1 MRQPIFYSDI
11 AARLKYKEEG
21 MRDLEARAREYAKKR
36 AEEQGLSW
44 DEMMAKAEELRNKD
58 PAETIPKAMAPA
70 GGEEAPLP
78 AGWAVATDASGRSYF
93 WHKKTQKGMA
103 EGGRLPAAAGPAQD
117 SGSDG
122 GNPLPA
128 QLGLSDFYRHYAPEL
143 LAALADS
150 GVMEQQ
156 ARLLIAL
163 APVSLSLSSGN
174 SGAWGSFEVTVGDW
188 LLSVIRRLITGPCVQ
203 FCTLSLGLATLCAAD
218 GGRSYGAPAELL
230 AALAQ
235 SCGGRSASDNSSTP
249 GFVAVGVAALRVTQL
264 RLMDA
269 SRCTIS
275 ANRIPDAT
283 LVESLAAVADR
294 RWWRQAA
301 LLLRHGLGGAD
312 TDLRDE
318 VQMLLVQGIRDVHT
332 ALASEAAWPTAATE
346 GGPAGNAHAA
356 DRSPSSATAAPA
368 RSEPLAQLQQGKAP
382 VRVGLRA
389 ELCAG
394 GLLPDLLEGA
404 FRRCARE
411 PRGADRHVANRLA
424 AGLNTRVE
432 LFVWLLMTAPA
443 REAASLVLTMGKL
456 LRRANSDAYAPV
468 GGMFAIYRLV
478 VMTLEHCRLAA
489 LANCDT
495 AASGTAPANL
505 PQPSVCGGLGNTTEV
520 ASEPGVLVQTR
531 RALASER
538 MLALKALMVR
548 EWLPALFEHARRSTP
563 VGARPDSPLQGLCCL
578 GWLTTLVEHCV
589 VGCSGGGAGSSGAA
603 GGAAGS
609 SSSNAEHG
617 WDPELRRFVLHDL
630 CAAAHLQS
638 SLRAHN
644 TMRLRGADASARVAT
659 AQLVAEACVA
669 YAALAP
675 EEWRSWEG
683 AEGAEEP
690 WVAYLVA
697 VRADLT
703 SSAGGPHTSGA
714 QHSPHFRRLVDWAMG
729 MRGGKEAQKRSQAA
743 AWSGLLADMRAAVAG
758 RRALWASALPRG
770 QLVLLPLSEAGR
782 ALQLPRRC
790 SNPACVELEGDCEA
804 ERPLKACGGCGGAAV
819 YCCKGCQRAHWR
831 AGHSQAC
838 DQQAPK
844 GNGGG

>member
-1 MRQPIFYSDI
+1 MKV
-11 AARLKYKEEG
+11 L
-21 MRDLEARAREYAKKR
+21 
-36 AEEQGLSW
+36 
-44 DEMMAKAEELRNKD
+44 
-58 PAETIPKAMAPA
+58 
-70 GGEEAPLP
+70 LP
-78 AGWAVATDASGRSYF
+78 GDT
-93 WHKKTQKGMA
+93 
-103 EGGRLPAAAGPAQD
+103 AAAVTRR
-117 SGSDG
+117 
-122 GNPLPA
+122 LH
-128 QLGLSDFYRHYAPEL
+128 RH
-143 LAALADS
+143 
-150 GVMEQQ
+150 V
-156 ARLLIAL
+156 
-163 APVSLSLSSGN
+163 
-174 SGAWGSFEVTVGDW
+174 
-188 LLSVIRRLITGPCVQ
+188 RRLITGPCVQ

-235 SCGGRSASDNSSTP
+235 SCGGRSASDNSSSGGGGGGGGGLAGGFAATAPAAGTAAPLLLGGDRGIGVLLQALQLPLAAGIMEAAWCAPGSQGREAAAADGLQQQNAALPLRAVLDIGLRCGDLAAASGAYHAALHGAGQGRDAGAAAAALAAAWASLCSAGSSVGPRRPSPAPPRGLLPAP